1 MIPCN
6 PNVASI
12 GLGHCSSST
21 TVVAAPA
28 LLVVPMTAVLTSNA
42 GSAKVIAI
50 KALRRLFTIPPLGY
64 TPAG

>member
-1 MIPCN
+1 M
-6 PNVASI
+6 

-42 GSAKVIAI
+42 GSAKAIAK
-50 KALRRLFTIPPLGY
+50 KALRRLFTIPPWAIRLKSNRPICY
-64 TPAG
+64 K